1 MARYAFAW
9 HALRDHWELR
19 AVIAPSEA
27 PDDELT
33 VLTAEEARTVLLAL
47 EDRCP
52 PPWWVV
58 GEMTAET
65 WTEVAHRVR
74 TWHFT

>member
-1 MARYAFAW
+1 M
-9 HALRDHWELR
+9 
-19 AVIAPSEA
+19 IAPLDVFDE
-27 PDDELT
+27 ELT
-33 VLTAEEARTVLLAL
+33 VLTQTEAEALLHAL

-58 GEMTAET
+58 GEMTADS
-65 WTEVAHRVR
+65 WAEVAHRVR